1 MRERLTNL
9 LRNCGGA
16 AAELRAG
23 MQAHAHAITCG
34 LLPHA
39 TLETD
44 LLLMYSRCSCMNY
57 ARRVFDRM
65 PQRNMH
71 SWNILFCGYARRS
84 LFYTALSL
92 FPRFLASG
100 LLPDRFTFPP
110 LLKSCGGVADSTL
123 GMVLHCWVIHLGLE
137 EHVVVQ
143 GSVLDMYA
151 KCACLDQALRVFE
164 SIPRRD
170 TVIWNTMIA
179 GFARAGC
186 SLEALGLFRRLQW
199 EGGAVDSMSIPSILN
214 ACSRE
219 GDLMKGKEVHG
230 RVIRCV
236 VFDWDVPVGNS
247 LIDMYAKCGCL
258 DDSNKVFLSMSNR
271 NIVTWSTM
279 ISCYGAHGKGEES
292 LRLYKEMISE
302 GVVPNGVTFTSVLSS
317 CSHSGLIE
325 EGRRIFE
332 SISRIHDAVPS
343 IEQYACMVDLLGR
356 CGSIKEALQLISSMP
371 MEPSGSVWGALLGA
385 CAVHKNVEVGEIAAQ
400 RLFKLEKGNPSNY
413 VALCGI
419 YEAVGDSEG
428 VAEVR
433 SRMRELANGED
444 ARV

>member
-34 LLPHA
+34 SSP
-39 TLETD
+39 T
-44 LLLMYSRCSCMNY
+44 
-57 ARRVFDRM
+57 
-65 PQRNMH
+65 
-71 SWNILFCGYARRS
+71 RRS
-84 LFYTALSL
+84 RPISSSCTRAARPL
-92 FPRFLASG
+92 
-100 LLPDRFTFPP
+100 PP
-110 LLKSCGGVADSTL
+110 LPRLRPPPRSLHVPASSQVLRRSCRFTL

-151 KCACLDQALRVFE
+151 KCGCLDQALRVFE

-356 CGSIKEALQLISSMP
+356 CGSIKE
-371 MEPSGSVWGALLGA
+371 
-385 CAVHKNVEVGEIAAQ
+385 
-400 RLFKLEKGNPSNY
+400 
-413 VALCGI
+413 LC
-419 YEAVGDSEG
+419 S
-428 VAEVR
+428 
-433 SRMRELANGED
+433 
-444 ARV
+444 